1 MTIPIILAILSIF
14 VVIFIV
20 INTKKYTPQYPDV
33 EVPPMEEGE
42 FTGKYRVMGR
52 WSKDDSLHDCP
63 DECGMIIFEDLQG
76 EKHTIKG
83 INADDNG
90 FENPIIIEPS
100 VIIKKVGVAI
110 EKIYK

>member
-1 MTIPIILAILSIF
+1 MEIPIILAIISIF

-20 INTKKYTPQYPDV
+20 INTKKSEPQYPDV
-33 EVPPMEEGE
+33 EVPHMDEGE
-42 FTGKYRVMGR
+42 FTGKYRVIGR
-52 WSKDDSLHDCP
+52 WSKDDYIHDCP
-63 DECGMIIFEDLQG
+63 EECGMIIFENLQG

-100 VIIKKVGVAI
+100 VIIKKVGVVI